1 MLLLLYLSLTTRI
14 LFQIKWSFTSVT
26 LRWDV
31 NCLEFNLVIWIF
43 RLQAVYF
50 FPQMRQGLWD
60 KTFQTV
66 RVWDEI
72 YTTYCD
78 SRLLPLDRQTDRQT
92 ERQASRQTDRQT
104 DRQIYRP
111 IDGQIDRQ
119 TNTHTN
125 RQTNRWTER
134 TDRRT
139 VSLFYLAAHLAM
151 VTVRPIDLI
160 SRVYSTH
167 KLVYRCPMK
176 TK

>member
-1 MLLLLYLSLTTRI
+1 M
-14 LFQIKWSFTSVT
+14 
-26 LRWDV
+26 
-31 NCLEFNLVIWIF
+31 
-43 RLQAVYF
+43 
-50 FPQMRQGLWD
+50 
-60 KTFQTV
+60 

-125 RQTNRWTER
+125 RQTNRVDR
-134 TDRRT
+134 KNRQTDSQLILLGSTLGYGNGASHRLDKQ
-139 VSLFYLAAHLAM
+139 SLQYA
-151 VTVRPIDLI
+151 
-160 SRVYSTH
+160 
-167 KLVYRCPMK
+167 
-176 TK
+176 